1 MVLPPIQYATTED
14 GVSIAYASLGTG
26 PPLIYL
32 QTHPIGDLAGML
44 QDEIYAEL
52 IGALSQ
58 GSQVFLF
65 DNRGAGQSDRDPAD
79 VSLAGLLADID
90 AVVASAG
97 LTTFNLSG
105 ELTSVPLAV
114 AYAARH
120 PQAVQRLWLE
130 SPLPG
135 DLLYT
140 TPFRELRLSNWEL
153 FLQTV
158 VRDVLGFQDEEFSKR
173 TVERGVAAVSA

>member
-1 MVLPPIQYATTED
+1 
-14 GVSIAYASLGTG
+14 
-26 PPLIYL
+26 
-32 QTHPIGDLAGML
+32 ML

-52 IGALSQ
+52 ISAISQ
-58 GSQVFLF
+58 SSQVSLF

-90 AVVASAG
+90 AVVTDAG

-120 PQAVQRLWLE
+120 PQ
-130 SPLPG
+130 
-135 DLLYT
+135 
-140 TPFRELRLSNWEL
+140 
-153 FLQTV
+153 TV
-158 VRDVLGFQDEEFSKR
+158 
-173 TVERGVAAVSA
+173 